1 MYVCGKLDIN
11 HFETKNN
18 KALFGM
24 TSSATHPA
32 TLSGLYSN
40 RLSLHKIP
48 ADKTDRKQLF
58 RALARNVTPKA
69 EGTKAAREISVA
81 SSQDQ
86 DHVSASHR
94 LAPLDF
100 LADYL
105 GEKLKAVT
113 MICQDPVT
121 DKDFLAEYEA
131 FYSKTFM
138 NYDKKCK
145 RLHFFSIFP
154 NENES
159 ALDFLDRA
167 SSLAKTSNIYL
178 GFVTLRPIRTCPIG
192 PTIIAPGEDCRY
204 LKVCDKFLVTI
215 SGAEFS
221 IEGTPFLQQDSSVGA
236 CVQASLWMALRAVRK
251 KDQRPPYRI
260 SDITQAAT
268 SGSQFGRIYPNRDG
282 INGQQLLAALNRF
295 GYHSFGFKMVDW
307 QVANKVEQATFASAL
322 ANVEPANDQDRIDAI
337 KAQLYPYVESGIPV
351 VLECNDQGAGQQVK
365 HAVLLVGH
373 GWPVDCDKRTFTH
386 YQRFWPKKHQ
396 ISLNTRSKDGN
407 TKHGSLMFE
416 WPTSV
421 FAETLYINDD
431 RRGPYL
437 PIQDHQ
443 TRQGDIDFKSI
454 STAFPVLPKDV
465 YMDAGEA
472 LEVFKRIIKNVFDD
486 LLSRDVGISEKD
498 VSKFFLV
505 RQKLISR
512 HKFRTWASTLKNRE
526 LRQYYREKHLPD
538 MLWCFGLNSIDDYY
552 KTPVGGESQIGE
564 VLLDPTGDLDDYPLL
579 TFHLNIGYIVNKKL
593 GTPGASISAAKE
605 VVIDFDADT
614 RHMAVF
620 QYDAGEASRSI

>member
-1 MYVCGKLDIN
+1 MKSSYLAASPRKSQ
-11 HFETKNN
+11 K
-18 KALFGM
+18 KAAENYW
-24 TSSATHPA
+24 SSLT
-32 TLSGLYSN
+32 
-40 RLSLHKIP
+40 
-48 ADKTDRKQLF
+48 TDRKQLF

-236 CVQASLWMALRAVRK
+236 CVQASLWMALRVERLTNTDNSNTK
-251 KDQRPPYRI
+251 
-260 SDITQAAT
+260 TAAT
-268 SGSQFGRIYPNRDG
+268 TTCSSKER
-282 INGQQLLAALNRF
+282 
-295 GYHSFGFKMVDW
+295 V
-307 QVANKVEQATFASAL
+307 
-322 ANVEPANDQDRIDAI
+322 
-337 KAQLYPYVESGIPV
+337 
-351 VLECNDQGAGQQVK
+351 C
-365 HAVLLVGH
+365 
-373 GWPVDCDKRTFTH
+373 
-386 YQRFWPKKHQ
+386 
-396 ISLNTRSKDGN
+396 RS
-407 TKHGSLMFE
+407 
-416 WPTSV
+416 
-421 FAETLYINDD
+421 I
-431 RRGPYL
+431 
-437 PIQDHQ
+437 
-443 TRQGDIDFKSI
+443 
-454 STAFPVLPKDV
+454 
-465 YMDAGEA
+465 
-472 LEVFKRIIKNVFDD
+472 
-486 LLSRDVGISEKD
+486 
-498 VSKFFLV
+498 
-505 RQKLISR
+505 
-512 HKFRTWASTLKNRE
+512 
-526 LRQYYREKHLPD
+526 
-538 MLWCFGLNSIDDYY
+538 LW
-552 KTPVGGESQIGE
+552 
-564 VLLDPTGDLDDYPLL
+564 
-579 TFHLNIGYIVNKKL
+579 
-593 GTPGASISAAKE
+593 ISAE
-605 VVIDFDADT
+605 VKFST
-614 RHMAVF
+614 FCNRVF
-620 QYDAGEASRSI
+620 TSCINC